1 MNMIPLQSIP
11 SQNILTTLGGGQLV
25 MLKLYTR
32 RYGMFMDV
40 YVNDVLEIGAVVCQ
54 NLNRIIRSRYLNRAV
69 DFSGDFIFKDLQGN
83 SDPVYTGLGDRY
95 QLLYATD
102 AELENLVG

>member
-1 MNMIPLQSIP
+1 MNLIPLQSIP
-11 SQNILTTLGGGQLV
+11 SQKILTTLGGGQLV
-25 MLKLYTR
+25 QLNIYTR

-54 NLNRIIRSRYLNRAV
+54 NLNRIIRNQYLNRAV
-69 DFSGDFIFKDLQGN
+69 DFSGDFLFKDLQGS

-95 QLLYATD
+95 QLFYVTD
-102 AELENLVG
+102 DELDILVG